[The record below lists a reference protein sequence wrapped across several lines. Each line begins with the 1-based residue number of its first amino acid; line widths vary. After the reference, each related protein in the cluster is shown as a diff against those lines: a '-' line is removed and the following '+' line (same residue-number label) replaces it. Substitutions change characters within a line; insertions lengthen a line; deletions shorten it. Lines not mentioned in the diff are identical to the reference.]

1 MVNSGILPEVSD
13 PFIRGFSEI
22 GIIVIMFALGFEESG
37 TNFLK
42 SIKRSWGIALFGAI
56 APFITAYSVA
66 NYYWQDTN
74 IALMCG
80 LTMTA
85 TAVSLTMVSLRSE
98 GLSSSP
104 AATRIMTSAVLD
116 SIASL
121 VLVAVLVAYVTSD
134 HSLSM
139 IELGLIIF
147 KAIVFFIMVTI
158 VGAWVFPH
166 PVKGWIQ
173 KIPVLSHFGIR
184 HILAFNRGEHAV
196 LIVLLLAVG
205 TGILAHQFGF
215 HPAVGAYMAGL
226 ILREEYFDVV
236 KANTLTKKSYHDTMR
251 IIDSIAF
258 TWIGPVFF
266 VELGTKLVF
275 DWDIF
280 VSVIPQTFVMTVSL
294 MFAQVTSAA
303 LAARYISGMNKAG
316 SIMVGLG
323 MLGRAELAFVV
334 MDIAY
339 VQNSVLSTEAFF
351 TLMFTAFWLN
361 VSVPISIR
369 LWKPYYQSELE
380 E

>member
-1 MVNSGILPEVSD
+1 
-13 PFIRGFSEI
+13 
-22 GIIVIMFALGFEESG
+22 
-37 TNFLK
+37 
-42 SIKRSWGIALFGAI
+42 IKRSWGIALFGAI

-139 IELGLIIF
+139 VELGLIIF